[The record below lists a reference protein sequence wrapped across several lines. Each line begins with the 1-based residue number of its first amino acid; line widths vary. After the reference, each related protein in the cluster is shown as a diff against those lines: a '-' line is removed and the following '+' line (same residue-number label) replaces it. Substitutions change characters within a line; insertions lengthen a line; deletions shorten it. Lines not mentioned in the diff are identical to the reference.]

1 MLLGLSLKLFWRELK
16 SGQLSIMFF
25 ALVLAV
31 GTVSSIS
38 LFTDRLEKALL
49 AETQEFLGGDLKF
62 ESNDLIEDK
71 TYEEIQNLNLKS
83 TEIVLFA
90 SMLASG
96 DSLQLASIKAVDQ
109 HYPLVGGVELRSKSE
124 KHYVKRPPGQGQVWL
139 DVRLMDILKIKIG
152 ETVSIGDADFIV
164 SYSILSEP
172 DRASNS
178 FAFAPKAIINT
189 LDLEKTNVVQP
200 GSRVRFSTVY
210 LGEKE
215 ELLLAKSILEKTKQ
229 PGDNIREAK
238 DSNDS
243 LFQFSGNG
251 ISSSSSW

>member
-96 DSLQLASIKAVDQ
+96 DSLQLASVKAVDQ
-109 HYPLVGGVELRSKSE
+109 HYPLVGGV
-124 KHYVKRPPGQGQVWL
+124 
-139 DVRLMDILKIKIG
+139 
-152 ETVSIGDADFIV
+152 
-164 SYSILSEP
+164 
-172 DRASNS
+172 
-178 FAFAPKAIINT
+178 
-189 LDLEKTNVVQP
+189 
-200 GSRVRFSTVY
+200 
-210 LGEKE
+210 
-215 ELLLAKSILEKTKQ
+215 
-229 PGDNIREAK
+229 
-238 DSNDS
+238 
-243 LFQFSGNG
+243 
-251 ISSSSSW
+251 